1 MAFLLPTSVDYCNHP
16 TSLANLR
23 VITVESFFIILHLDV
38 TKNFWQNTNQFS
50 WVIQFYI
57 SNHPSLPNKFSFLG
71 DDCWYSLR
79 PRQVIKA
86 IGAAGRSMLDTWRKD
101 TENGTR
107 TVRRTRK
114 KCWLQNF
121 DLVCLCIFSQSD
133 SHFGAC
139 PNDSPNCEHLTN
151 KKGHHG

>member
-1 MAFLLPTSVDYCNHP
+1 M
-16 TSLANLR
+16 
-23 VITVESFFIILHLDV
+23 ITVECSFIIHYLDV

-86 IGAAGRSMLDTWRKD
+86 IGAAGRSMLDTWRKEGGGREKWD
-101 TENGTR
+101 DFD
-107 TVRRTRK
+107 RK
-114 KCWLQNF
+114 WDSNSQEDSEKM
-121 DLVCLCIFSQSD
+121 LVVEF
-133 SHFGAC
+133 
-139 PNDSPNCEHLTN
+139 
-151 KKGHHG
+151 